1 MADRVTWE
9 NDIKHF
15 FTQMDVGCMRARN
28 LDLSDYEMVKTRATS
43 ILSQL
48 KLRAS
53 RPTENV
59 GMPKGGRPWPQERI
73 DKFEAWKN
81 AGFPKNGTDPGPSTT

>member
-9 NDIKHF
+9 DDIKHY

-28 LDLSDYEMVKTRATS
+28 LDLSEYDAVKNRATS

-48 KLRAS
+48 KLRVQD
-53 RPTENV
+53 PTR
-59 GMPKGGRPWPQERI
+59 GMPKGGRPWPQNRI
-73 DKFEAWKN
+73 DNFEAWMKD
-81 AGFPKNGTDPGPSTT
+81 GFPKGGTADPTS